1 MTSCSLKT
9 AFTRN
14 CITANL
20 SIALRF
26 RDKYRQLENYV
37 IICVMDLRNAVST
50 SLRKEGTPMDV
61 YDALVALSAL
71 QIIAALVFIALYGIK
86 K

>member
-1 MTSCSLKT
+1 
-9 AFTRN
+9 
-14 CITANL
+14 
-20 SIALRF
+20 
-26 RDKYRQLENYV
+26 
-37 IICVMDLRNAVST
+37 MDLRNAVST